1 MVLDDEN
8 RFSIQNLLHP
18 GLSVGLCLC
27 IKLTDKALWIARKL
41 QASKKQI
48 AKRPAIAGRL
58 TSLLFGAHG
67 RSRTSDRLVRSQV
80 LYPAELHALN
90 PELRKLS
97 SQSIVKNGGEGGI
110 RTLDGR

>member
-27 IKLTDKALWIARKL
+27 IKLTDKARWIARKL

-48 AKRPAIAGRL
+48 AKRPAIAQRS
-58 TSLLFGAHG
+58 SLK
-67 RSRTSDRLVRSQV
+67 RSCLVINRISG
-80 LYPAELHALN
+80 L
-90 PELRKLS
+90 
-97 SQSIVKNGGEGGI
+97 
-110 RTLDGR
+110 